1 MKIDQ
6 NNYEQ
11 YALDYLEGN
20 LAGDIRKAFEAFL
33 DAHPEEASG
42 VRSLFDGM
50 PRLEPE
56 PWVTYPDKQ
65 ALKRAVPMYETAPH
79 RTLARRWI
87 YYACAAVAVVAV
99 SVLGVG
105 LYRTQPVDDPS
116 TSSMAQAPATV
127 IMQRV
132 ARRVFSITDRQAAR
146 FAVSRGATSAGSDSE
161 KLAAARAVS
170 RPATIP
176 AKPDRENV
184 TAQTAVAQLTPA
196 SMATNITVDPTSTP
210 DDADPEEAFAV
221 TPLIP
226 LLTGISTVRPST
238 SVVLPEGPIVR
249 EMITERTSD
258 FDSAVDPATGLTHG
272 QVLLAMGA
280 DAPAET
286 AAGERFRR
294 SRGGKFFRSL
304 VQPLVEPLDV
314 LSPVTVY
321 RENEQRIIEVGSYIV
336 SRKRVNN

>member
-1 MKIDQ
+1 
-6 NNYEQ
+6 
-11 YALDYLEGN
+11 
-20 LAGDIRKAFEAFL
+20 
-33 DAHPEEASG
+33 
-42 VRSLFDGM
+42 
-50 PRLEPE
+50 
-56 PWVTYPDKQ
+56 
-65 ALKRAVPMYETAPH
+65 
-79 RTLARRWI
+79 
-87 YYACAAVAVVAV
+87 
-99 SVLGVG
+99 
-105 LYRTQPVDDPS
+105 
-116 TSSMAQAPATV
+116 
-127 IMQRV
+127 
-132 ARRVFSITDRQAAR
+132 
-146 FAVSRGATSAGSDSE
+146 
-161 KLAAARAVS
+161 
-170 RPATIP
+170 
-176 AKPDRENV
+176 
-184 TAQTAVAQLTPA
+184 
-196 SMATNITVDPTSTP
+196 MATNITVDPTSTP